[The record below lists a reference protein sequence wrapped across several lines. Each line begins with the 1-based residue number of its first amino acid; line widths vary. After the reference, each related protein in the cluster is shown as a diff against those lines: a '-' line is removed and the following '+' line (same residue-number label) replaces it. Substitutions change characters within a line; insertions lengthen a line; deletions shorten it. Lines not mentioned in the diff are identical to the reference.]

1 VLAAISVEVAHDW
14 VDYLAAAGGLA
25 GVVGAGAAIVALV
38 FAKGSAADARD
49 SAAAAR
55 ESLDIMRQSAAD
67 ARDSAAA
74 ARESLDIMR
83 QEAQV
88 AKEERERLADVDI
101 TVEARARETSDS
113 GPPRCVILDLSIA
126 NNGTRVADVFVCNF
140 TVPDALLVRIAY
152 SDGRDAPAD
161 KEPEYGRMVGASE
174 SGDLYSDC
182 NIWLFKRGPIM
193 IKGVIVRS
201 LRIDRPPPGAYEL
214 EALIQQQDLPES
226 YRNRYW
232 TLTVP
237 ETGEGVT
244 VTPTEPE
251 DMPEHGTGLQPEI
264 VLR

>member
-1 VLAAISVEVAHDW
+1 MLAAISVEVAHDW

-38 FAKGSAADARD
+38 FAKQSAADARG

-55 ESLDIMRQSAAD
+55 ESLCIMR
-67 ARDSAAA
+67 R
-74 ARESLDIMR
+74 
-83 QEAQV
+83 EAQV

-113 GPPRCVILDLSIA
+113 GPTRCVILDLSIA

-140 TVPDALLVRIAY
+140 TVPDTLLVRIAY

-161 KEPEYGRMVGASE
+161 REPEYGRMVGASE
-174 SGDLYSDC
+174 SGGLYSDC
-182 NIWLFKRGPIM
+182 SIWLFKRGPIM
-193 IKGVIVRS
+193 TKGVIVRS
-201 LRIDRPPPGAYEL
+201 LRIDRPAPGAYEL
-214 EALIQQQDLPES
+214 EALIQQQDLPENHR
-226 YRNRYW
+226 YRYW

-237 ETGEGVT
+237 EAGEGVA

-251 DMPEHGTGLQPEI
+251 GMPEYGTGLQPEI
-264 VLR
+264 VL